1 MTKTKTEQTMNTR
14 IGSISAEG
22 VTIGTGGIWIEGERI
37 DKTYQPKSYSWEPQ
51 EDITAYELAQ
61 CLPAL
66 LVSIKGLV
74 VQPEI
79 ERLPENCRRHFE
91 EVNHD

>member
-1 MTKTKTEQTMNTR
+1 MKTRMSN
-14 IGSISAEG
+14 ISA
-22 VTIGTGGIWIEGERI
+22 EGERI
-37 DKTYQPKSYSWEPQ
+37 DGVTYAPKSYSWQPK

-91 EVNHD
+91 EE